1 MMKSLQTAVLSTIAT
16 FTSGIFLPLQ
26 SQARV
31 PLQQQLV
38 AQVSIADI
46 IRDLDGNAYILGADE
61 QELGV
66 VSSNQYATESICN
79 QYGKYG
85 SRHSSTSVWNKY
97 GQYGSPYSTIGA
109 YNPRGNK
116 PPLIVFEGGAFI
128 LSKNPNIA
136 KRIDPDYLFAVL
148 CR

>member
-1 MMKSLQTAVLSTIAT
+1 MKSLQTTVFSTIAT
-16 FTSGIFLPLQ
+16 LISGIFLPLQ
-26 SQARV
+26 SQATV

-38 AQVSIADI
+38 AQASIEDI
-46 IRDLDGNAYILGADE
+46 IRDLDGNAYILGADK

-85 SRHSSTSVWNKY
+85 SRYSSTSVWNEY
-97 GQYGSPYSTIGA
+97 GKYGSPYSTIGA
-109 YNPRGNK
+109 YNPRGHK

-128 LSKNPNIA
+128 LSKNLNLDN
-136 KRIDPDYLFAVL
+136 RIDPDYLFAVL